1 MDKRFGSRL
10 LLVLHGFAMSCSKFW
25 VAPKVRES
33 RPTIGRCWAILKIP
47 FPWKGKAGT
56 CVSMSVNEESD
67 YILLKEHRV
76 FFNGPGCALWQCHEI
91 FPGIICARH
100 LVGMA
105 VVEPQWLEFL
115 QFLGHRA
122 DREGRSDRSS
132 RGGVLVVWCLC
143 FQGSGV

>member
-1 MDKRFGSRL
+1 M
-10 LLVLHGFAMSCSKFW
+10 
-25 VAPKVRES
+25 
-33 RPTIGRCWAILKIP
+33 
-47 FPWKGKAGT
+47 
-56 CVSMSVNEESD
+56 NEESD
-67 YILLKEHRV
+67 YILLKEHTV
-76 FFNGPGCALWQCHEI
+76 FFLVLAVLRQCHEI

-132 RGGVLVVWCLC
+132 RGGVLVVW
-143 FQGSGV
+143 